1 MSAFYLAFLA
11 TLLAGLGARDQ
22 VTVASLSRRQRGRP
36 GVLLCAVVVSLATAA
51 FAAWASDYVAP
62 LLSTRARL
70 VMAAIAL
77 GFAAGEALWP
87 FAAKRMDEP
96 TASLGALG
104 LVLLAHQLTDAARF
118 LIFALAVVFAAPAA
132 AGLGG
137 AAAGAVSVAVAWL
150 LPDPFADPRLRLAR
164 RTVGGV
170 LLLAA
175 AVVFFQART
184 L

>member
-22 VTVASLSRRQRGRP
+22 VTVATLSRRQRGRP

-51 FAAWASDYVAP
+51 FAAWASDYIAP

-118 LIFALAVVFAAPAA
+118 LIFALAVVFAAT
-132 AGLGG
+132 G
-137 AAAGAVSVAVAWL
+137 AASVALAWL
-150 LPDPFADPRLRLAR
+150 LPDPFADPRLRLVR
-164 RTVGGV
+164 RAVGGV